1 MTRVVNGEVI
11 QDMRIVSLVPSW
23 TETLLDC
30 EVKLVGRTKFCL
42 YPKDQVENI
51 PIVGGTKNWNLELV
65 RKLSPDL
72 VIFDKEENTS
82 QMAQECPCPWISS
95 QMTSIQEL
103 PSQLKFFSEHL
114 KNDQLSSLS
123 LRATQVVTQQR
134 KPQDLL
140 KSPFMKQWIGRSQ
153 YEDLSFS
160 LDPGLKVKYVI
171 WKNPWMAVA
180 ENTYIGSVL
189 ELFQFKNFSTGP
201 LRYPKFEIESD
212 DKENTLYFFSS
223 EPFPFEKNIEQ
234 LLSLDLKYAAVVDG
248 EVLSWY
254 GSRSLRF
261 LEQVK
266 RQST

>member
-1 MTRVVNGEVI
+1 
-11 QDMRIVSLVPSW
+11 MRIVSLVPSW
-23 TETLLDC
+23 TETLLEC
-30 EVKLVGRTKFCL
+30 GVNIVGRTKFCL
-42 YPKDQVENI
+42 YPEDQVESI

-95 QMTSIQEL
+95 QMTSIQDL
-103 PSQLKFFSEHL
+103 PSQLKLFSEHL
-114 KNDQLSSLS
+114 SNDQLRSLS
-123 LRATQVVTQQR
+123 LRAAQVVTLQG

-140 KSPFMKQWIGRSQ
+140 KSPFMKQWIGRSHWQ
-153 YEDLSFS
+153 DLAVN
-160 LDPGLKVKYVI
+160 LDPDLKVKYVI

-180 ENTYIGSVL
+180 QNTYIGSIL

-212 DKENTLYFFSS
+212 DQERTLYLFSS
-223 EPFPFEKNIEQ
+223 EPFPFEKNIEH
-234 LLSLDLKYAAVVDG
+234 LLSLDLKFAAVVDG

-254 GSRSLRF
+254 GARSLRF

-266 RQST
+266 RHSP